1 MQEHQGICS
10 ASEISCPVEAPTLD
24 QSNLDR
30 QQAQVRSQEPPGTSK
45 PHIPHY
51 QLSELLGS
59 GSFGQVWGGVSQRT
73 GLEVAVKVFLTQP
86 SAAHWSYL
94 RQEVERLGKVAEH
107 PHVVS
112 LLDADFDHQPAYF
125 VMRRYQG
132 SLYDWR
138 QQHPQPRLATLI
150 EWWKEIT
157 EALRYTHSKGLLH
170 CDLKPSNLLLDE
182 ENRALLSDFGQAAQ
196 GKERGSSHLGSLG
209 FMAPEQ
215 ASQLEEGNTSPD
227 VTWDLY
233 SLGATFYYLFSKRL
247 PRLSDGLLQELGSVA
262 GTAEKLSRYRR
273 SLHENALV
281 PIRSYVPQLS
291 EDLAAMLEAC
301 LALDPRARPQ
311 SAAELLEDFQR
322 SRELKPLLCRRPW
335 SRSYQAGRL
344 ARRYL
349 APILVAASLLV
360 LGGGM
365 AAQRYMDQQRMQA
378 TSDLERGMTALNEGR
393 KMAAAHWFSRSLSIQ
408 PGQSAPRW
416 LLQED
421 PAHLQFYQQTGQSLN
436 QVGFSHDGNL
446 LYASGEGGA
455 RTYDLRTGRA
465 HGLRLGGP
473 GARPSLDSNG
483 YHNLPPAVV
492 AAGNR
497 RLLVL
502 AAQTALYD
510 LDSGQ
515 KLSADLPPA
524 YQAHMSQDGSR
535 GVLFGP
541 QGCFRLTV
549 APDGQVQT
557 VPILISKDLRAQAI
571 SPDGQTIVVGAGDGV
586 VWLCEP
592 DAKPRPLRDFQRPL
606 DALGFTPD
614 GKWLFLSAENQEFRL
629 YEVATGAW
637 VDLKDGHYPVTG
649 LSFSADSKRMAV
661 SCWNGVTHLFQVP
674 EAAHVPVKP
683 ALLFRHKWLTY
694 NSVFSPDG
702 QLLVTFALDGTARV
716 YETASGRPL
725 SPFLEHSS
733 PVKSVAFRPGSS
745 LEGALD
751 LATGCEDGSLRV
763 FRLDLKSRPL
773 PLAEGGRGYQVEYS
787 PDGGCLAVA
796 CENLEQGGWLEL
808 RRAGQPSKI
817 VALPGPSH
825 YLSWAPDGTRL
836 AAAAGNSVWW
846 VSAQGNIQ
854 DELELPAP
862 VTCLETSARG
872 LLAVGCLDGSTRLF
886 QGSRLQ
892 ARLQSEGGHKVSAV
906 HFSRDGRLLA
916 TASGNRADIWKED
929 GSRVAG
935 TVAQDLVRQVAFSP
949 DGKRLAVG
957 SSDKTAQVFQIEDG
971 LQPLLNPPIR
981 HELGICEVAFSPDG
995 LALATA
1001 SVDGVARLWDSQ
1013 RGTPLIS
1020 GLRHPGPISKLRFSP
1035 DGKKLVTC
1043 TKTGTAF
1050 VWGRDGRLLASPIEH
1065 SDFIYSAAFRPDSQQ
1080 LTTCSVD
1087 GCLQQRD
1094 LTPPP
1099 ATPAEL
1105 LQREVEQRTG
1115 MRIQVES
1122 GTCRLRALTPEEWSV
1137 L

>member
-1 MQEHQGICS
+1 MQEHQGIYS
-10 ASEISCPVEAPTLD
+10 GSETSWVVEAPTLD

-30 QQAQVRSQEPPGTSK
+30 QQAQVRSQELPGTTK

-51 QLSELLGS
+51 HLSELLGT
-59 GSFGQVWGGVSQRT
+59 GSFGQVWGGISQRT
-73 GLEVAVKVFLTQP
+73 GLEVAVKVFVTQP

-132 SLYDWR
+132 SLYEWR
-138 QQHPQPRLATLI
+138 QAHPQPRLATLVG
-150 EWWKEIT
+150 WWKQIA

-233 SLGATFYYLFSKRL
+233 GLGATFYYLFSKRL

-281 PIRSYVPQLS
+281 PIRTYVPQLS
-291 EDLAAMLEAC
+291 EDLADMLEAC
-301 LALDPRARPQ
+301 LHLDPRSRPQ

-322 SRELKPLLCRRPW
+322 SQEKRPLLCRRPW
-335 SRSYQAGRL
+335 SRGYQAGRL

-349 APILVAASLLV
+349 APILMAGSLLL
-360 LGGGM
+360 LGGGV
-365 AAQRYMDQQRMQA
+365 ATQRYLDQRNIQA
-378 TSDLERGMTALNEGR
+378 TSDLERGLGVLNEGR
-393 KMAAAHWFSRSLSIQ
+393 KLAAAHWFSRSLTTQ
-408 PGQSAPRW
+408 PEQNSPRW

-436 QVGFSHDGNL
+436 QVGFSSDGNL

-473 GARPSLDSNG
+473 GARPNMDSNG
-483 YHNLPPAVV
+483 YHNLPPAVTP
-492 AAGNR
+492 AGNS
-497 RLLVL
+497 RLLIL
-502 AAQTALYD
+502 AEQTALYD
-510 LDSGQ
+510 LESGQ
-515 KLSADLPPA
+515 KLSDDLPAA
-524 YQAHMSQDGSR
+524 YQAQMSQDGSH
-535 GVLFGP
+535 GVVFGP
-541 QGCFRLTV
+541 KGCFRLTITP
-549 APDGQVQT
+549 AGQIRAVEL
-557 VPILISKDLRAQAI
+557 PLPNDLRVLTI
-571 SPDGQTIVVGAGDGV
+571 SPEGQKIVVGDADGK
-586 VWLCEP
+586 VWTCDEG
-592 DAKPRPLRDFQRPL
+592 ARPRILRDFQRPL
-606 DALGFTPD
+606 DSLGFSPD
-614 GKWLFLSAENQEFRL
+614 GKWLFVSAENQEFRL
-629 YEVATGAW
+629 YEMATGSW
-637 VDLKDGHYPVTG
+637 VDLKEGHYPVTG
-649 LSFSADSKRMAV
+649 LSFSPDSHRMAV
-661 SCWNGVTHLFQVP
+661 SCWNGVTHLFDLP
-674 EAAHVPVKP
+674 KSARELPKP
-683 ALLFRHKWLTY
+683 AILFRHKWLTY

-716 YETASGRPL
+716 YEAASGRPL

-745 LEGALD
+745 LDGALD
-751 LATGCEDGSLRV
+751 LATGCEDGTLRV
-763 FRLDLKSRPL
+763 FRLDLKSRPQ
-773 PLAEGGRGYQVEYS
+773 PLASGGRGYQVEYS

-796 CENLEQGGWLEL
+796 CENLDQQGWLEL
-808 RRAGQPSKI
+808 WRPGQPKKI
-817 VALPGPSH
+817 LPLPGPSH
-825 YLSWAPDGTRL
+825 YLSWAPDSARL
-836 AAAAGNSVWW
+836 AVAAGSSVWL
-846 VSAQGNIQ
+846 VSAQGELQ
-854 DELELPAP
+854 DKLELPAQ
-862 VTCLETSARG
+862 VTCLESSSSG
-872 LLAVGCLDGSTRLF
+872 LLAAGCLDGSVYLY
-886 QGSRLQ
+886 QGTRLQ
-892 ARLQSEGGHKVSAV
+892 ARLQPEGGHKVNAV
-906 HFSRDGRLLA
+906 HFSSDGRLLA
-916 TASGNRADIWKED
+916 TASGNRADVWKSD
-929 GSRVAG
+929 GSRLGG
-935 TVAQDLVRQVAFSP
+935 TIAQDLVRQVAFSP
-949 DGKRLAVG
+949 DGERLAVG
-957 SSDKTAQVFQIEDG
+957 SSDKTAQIFRIEDG
-971 LQPLLNPPIR
+971 LRPLLNPPIR

-995 LALATA
+995 SALGTA

-1020 GLRHPGPISKLRFSP
+1020 GLRHPGPISRLRFSP

-1050 VWGRDGRLLASPIEH
+1050 LWGRDGRLLASPIEH

-1087 GCLQQRD
+1087 GSLQQRD
-1094 LTPPP
+1094 LAPPP
-1099 ATPAEL
+1099 ATPAAL
-1105 LQREVEQRTG
+1105 LQRQVEQRTG

-1122 GTCRLRALTPEEWSV
+1122 GTCRLRPLTPEEWAS

>member
-1 MQEHQGICS
+1 MC
-10 ASEISCPVEAPTLD
+10 AVEAPTLD

-51 QLSELLGS
+51 QLNELLGS

-73 GLEVAVKVFLTQP
+73 GLEVAVKVFLSQP
-86 SAAHWSYL
+86 STAHWSYL

-138 QQHPQPRLATLI
+138 QQNPKPRLATLI
-150 EWWKEIT
+150 GWWKEIA

-182 ENRALLSDFGQAAQ
+182 ESRALLSDFGQAAQ
-196 GKERGSSHLGSLG
+196 GRERGGSHLGSLG

-215 ASQLEEGNTSPD
+215 ASQLEEGNASPD

-233 SLGATFYYLFSKRL
+233 SLGATFYYLFSKKL
-247 PRLSDGLLQELGSVA
+247 PRLPDGLLQELGSVA

-281 PIRSYVPQLS
+281 PIRHCVPELS
-291 EDLAAMLEAC
+291 QDLAHMLEAC
-301 LALDPRARPQ
+301 LELDPRARPQ

-322 SRELKPLLCRRPW
+322 SREKRPLLCRRPW
-335 SRSYQAGRL
+335 SRGYQAGRL

-349 APILVAASLLV
+349 LPLLAAASLLV
-360 LGGGM
+360 VGGGL
-365 AAQRYMDQQRMQA
+365 ATQRYLDQQEMQA
-378 TSDLERGMTALNEGR
+378 TSDLERGLNALNEGR
-393 KMAAAHWFSRSLSIQ
+393 KLAAAHWFSRSLSLQ

-446 LYASGEGGA
+446 LYASGEAGT

-483 YHNLPPAVV
+483 YHNLPPAAV
-492 AAGNR
+492 AAGPQ
-497 RLLVL
+497 RLLL
-502 AAQTALYD
+502 LSEQTALYD
-510 LDSGQ
+510 LDSGRQ
-515 KLSADLPPA
+515 LSQTLPPA
-524 YQAHMSQDGSR
+524 YQAAMSQDGSS
-535 GVLFGP
+535 GALLGP
-541 QGCFRLTV
+541 QGAYRLGV
-549 APDGQVQT
+549 AEGGELKAEKLPVADVTALAVSPEGAWQACGDKAGSVWLCGQGAK
-557 VPILISKDLRAQAI
+557 PLRLLKLGQAI
-571 SPDGQTIVVGAGDGV
+571 ESLGFSPDG
-586 VWLCEP
+586 
-592 DAKPRPLRDFQRPL
+592 R
-606 DALGFTPD
+606 
-614 GKWLFLSAENQEFRL
+614 WLFISAENQPFRL
-629 YEVATGAW
+629 YCLASSQTVELT
-637 VDLKDGHYPVTG
+637 DGHYPVTG
-649 LSFSADSKRMAV
+649 LSFSTDSHRMAV
-661 SCWNGVTHLFQVP
+661 SCWNGVTHLYQLP
-674 EAAHVPVKP
+674 ESIEQRMKP

-694 NSVFSPDG
+694 NSAFSPDN

-716 YETASGRPL
+716 YECETGRPA

-745 LEGALD
+745 LDGALD

-773 PLAEGGRGYQVEYS
+773 PLAAGGRGYQVEYS

-796 CENLEQGGWLEL
+796 CENLEQKGWLEL
-808 RRAGQPSKI
+808 WRAGQPQKI
-817 VALPGPSH
+817 VDLPGPSH

-836 AAAAGNSVWW
+836 AAAAGNSVWL
-846 VSAQGNIQ
+846 VSAQGEVQ
-854 DELELPAP
+854 HEWELPAP
-862 VTCLETSARG
+862 VTCLENSSG
-872 LLAVGCLDGSTRLF
+872 GLAVGCLDGSIHLF
-886 QGSRLQ
+886 QGTRLQ
-892 ARLQSEGGHKVSAV
+892 ARMQAEGGHKVGAV
-906 HFSRDGRLLA
+906 HISPDGRLLA
-916 TASGNRADIWKED
+916 TASGNRADVWGSD
-929 GSRVAG
+929 GGRVG
-935 TVAQDLVRQVAFSP
+935 GCVTQDLVRQVAFSP
-949 DGKRLAVG
+949 DGQRLAVG
-957 SSDKTAQVFQIEDG
+957 SSDKTAQIYRLEDMK
-971 LQPLLNPPIR
+971 PLLEPPIR

-995 LALATA
+995 SALATA
-1001 SVDGVARLWDSQ
+1001 SVDGLARLWDSG

-1020 GLRHPGPISKLRFSP
+1020 GLRHPGPVSKLRFSP
-1035 DGKKLVTC
+1035 DGQKLVTC

-1065 SDFIYSAAFRPDSQQ
+1065 SDFIYSAAFRPDSRQ

-1087 GCLQQRD
+1087 GSLQQRD

-1099 ATPAEL
+1099 ASPSET
-1105 LQREVEQRTG
+1105 LQRQVEQRTG

-1122 GTCRLRALTPEEWSV
+1122 GTCRLRALTPEEWAN